1 MNGRKA
7 IALLSLA
14 AMLGVGLEEAPPE
27 LAEREPKE
35 PPLPPPPSRGRG
47 LYAEPGAVPTPIV
60 GVEQMRR
67 DAHAA
72 AADPRNPNRERDAG
86 VARYFDELARVKAR
100 ELSAK
105 PGDAERLAAAA
116 ERRAR
121 KAAKR
126 AEHARRQR
134 GG

>member
-1 MNGRKA
+1 
-7 IALLSLA
+7 
-14 AMLGVGLEEAPPE
+14 MLGLGMVDLEAPP
-27 LAEREPKE
+27 
-35 PPLPPPPSRGRG
+35 PPPPDPPPPPPPPPRRDGV
-47 LYAEPGAVPTPIV
+47 YAGDAVPSPIV
-60 GVEQMRR
+60 GIEQMRR

-72 AADPRNPNRERDAG
+72 AADVTNPNRERDAG
-86 VARYFDELARVKAR
+86 VARYFDELAAKKAR

-121 KAAKR
+121 KAARR